1 MRGPAAKREISKYWI
16 FFAWYH
22 KWLELKFSWSKFQT
36 KEKMFFRNFLVTAH
50 VIQQLNSPHPLAY
63 AIAKHQFKSSFIA

>member
-22 KWLELKFSWSKFQT
+22 KWLEFKISWSKFQT
-36 KEKMFFRNFLVTAH
+36 KEKMFFRNFFGNGTCY
-50 VIQQLNSPHPLAY
+50 S
-63 AIAKHQFKSSFIA
+63 AIK

>member
-1 MRGPAAKREISKYWI
+1 MD

-22 KWLELKFSWSKFQT
+22 KWLELNFSWSKFQT
-36 KEKMFFRNFLVTAH
+36 KEKMFSVIFWVTAH
-50 VIQQLNSPHPLAY
+50 VIQQLNSPYPLAY